1 MALVKLRQFYID
13 ILLDASNKT
22 PLKIFSDKFEQDPS
36 IVFKKQM
43 SEHQTYANQ
52 QWELN
57 TAE

>member
-22 PLKIFSDKFEQDPS
+22 PLKICSDKFEQDPF

-43 SEHQTYANQ
+43 TEHQTYANQ
-52 QWELN
+52 QGN
-57 TAE
+57 